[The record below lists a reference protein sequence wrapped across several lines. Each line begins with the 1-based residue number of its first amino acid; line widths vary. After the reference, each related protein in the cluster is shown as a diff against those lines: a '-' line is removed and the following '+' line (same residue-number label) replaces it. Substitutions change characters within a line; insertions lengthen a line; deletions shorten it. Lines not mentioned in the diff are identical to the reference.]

1 MHCFLDED
9 FDGFHGK
16 GVVDNYL
23 IPSQV
28 LNTQL
33 FLVVLNFEQMF

>member
-1 MHCFLDED
+1 MD
-9 FDGFHGK
+9 FIVK